1 MDSQTYVGENKQVNP
16 HSQSAP
22 RIAVV
27 VIGRNEGERLRVC
40 LQSVLSMNYPLHLLE
55 VVYVDS
61 QSTDGSVAMA
71 RNMGVDTIVLDG
83 PTTAARGRNAGWTAT
98 TAPLVLF
105 LDGDTILHPEFVQAA
120 IASLDE
126 PRTAAVWG
134 NRREIDTTSSVYNL
148 LFDWDWETPPGLTAY
163 FGGDALVRRTVLEVT
178 GGYNDRLIA
187 GEEPDLCRRMR
198 GLGYTILHID
208 VPMTMH
214 DLDMHRFQQYWRRS
228 VRTGFAYAQI
238 SSIYA
243 HTSDP
248 LWLDVSRRNIFRGLF
263 WTLAPML
270 CIALSMWRHTWLPV
284 FAFVVLAVLA
294 VARSGRSMRH
304 KSVNWELPIAYGM
317 HSHLQQIPIL
327 IGQARF
333 WLKHGQHAEPRLIEY
348 K

>member
-1 MDSQTYVGENKQVNP
+1 MDTQTNIGKNMEVYPQAE
-16 HSQSAP
+16 SAP
-22 RIAVV
+22 RVAVV

-71 RNMGVDTIVLDG
+71 RSMGVYTIVLEG
-83 PTTAARGRNAGWTAT
+83 PTTAARGRNAGWMAM
-98 TAPLVLF
+98 TAPLILF
-105 LDGDTILHPEFVQAA
+105 LDGDTILHPDFVQTG
-120 IASLDE
+120 IASLNDSG
-126 PRTAAVWG
+126 TAAVWG
-134 NRREIDTTSSVYNL
+134 NRREIDTASSVYNL

-163 FGGDALVRRTVLEVT
+163 FGGDALVRRKVLEIT
-178 GGYNDRLIA
+178 DGYNNDLIA

-214 DLDMHRFQQYWRRS
+214 DLDMHRFRQYWRRS

-243 HTSDP
+243 RTSDP
-248 LWLDVSRRNIFRGLF
+248 LWRDVSRRNVVRGLF
-263 WTLAPML
+263 WILAPMICL
-270 CIALSMWRHTWLPV
+270 ALSLWRHTPLPI
-284 FAFVVLAVLA
+284 FAFVFLGALA
-294 VARSGRSMRH
+294 VARSGRGMRH
-304 KSVNWELPIAYGM
+304 KAVNWELPIAYGM

-333 WLKHGQHAEPRLIEY
+333 WLSHNQRAEPRLIEY